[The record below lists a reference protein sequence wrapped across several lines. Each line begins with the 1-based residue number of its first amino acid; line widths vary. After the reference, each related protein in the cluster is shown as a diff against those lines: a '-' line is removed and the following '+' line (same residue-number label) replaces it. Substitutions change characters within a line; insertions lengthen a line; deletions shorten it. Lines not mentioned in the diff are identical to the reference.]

1 MTHPYK
7 TREGGATVTVF
18 VPYDCQN
25 HCPFCI
31 NKQEYADCT
40 GFSLDKI
47 IESIHTLDAITPRC
61 DFVFTG
67 GEPLADLNALQQM
80 LDAIP
85 TTHKVYINTTFP
97 VQEHTTLDEMVAF
110 TERNKDKITCMNIS
124 RHLQKYVEESPDEV
138 LGRIACR
145 TRINCVLYKRYPAD
159 KLPAYVERFLP
170 YGIPVQ
176 FRYDYTETTPENLYD
191 EEHDQIL
198 HDLRRL
204 FTYKGLDGCRMRNG
218 FHFEYKGL
226 HLTYHKT
233 LPDSTIV
240 ETGEDGVTYDILYDI
255 LIKQNGDIHSDWT
268 GVMLDVEKYRHVTF
282 EPYDLRVLN
291 GTIDF

>member
-25 HCPFCI
+25 NCPFCI

-40 GFSLDKI
+40 GFSLQKI
-47 IESIHTLDAITPRC
+47 LQSIHTLDAITPRC
-61 DFVFTG
+61 AFVFTA
-67 GEPLADLNALQQM
+67 GEPLADLKAPQQM

-85 TTHKVYINTTFP
+85 ATHKVYINTTFP
-97 VQEHTTLDEMVAF
+97 VQEHTTLEEMLDF
-110 TERNKDKITCMNIS
+110 TRRNKDKITCMNIS
-124 RHLQKYVEESPDEV
+124 RHLQKYVEESPDEI
-138 LGRIACR
+138 LGRIACP

-218 FHFEYKGL
+218 FHFAYKGL

-233 LPDSTIV
+233 LPYSTIV
-240 ETGEDGVTYDILYDI
+240 EKGDDGVTYDILYDV
-255 LIKQNGDIHSDWT
+255 LIKENGQIHSDWT
-268 GVMLDVEKYRHVTF
+268 GVKMGVDAYRKVVY
-282 EPYDLRVLN
+282 EPYDLHVIN
-291 GTIDF
+291 GTVDF